1 MFHLIKPNTR
11 INFLGQRYIA
21 FAFSIIMVVMS
32 IGSLAIQGLAL
43 DVDFTGGVV
52 LEVGYQQPVELDD
65 VRQTLADEGYS
76 DARVQFFGSTT
87 DIMIRLGPQETE
99 DTQAVSDA
107 ILKALQVD
115 NADAEM
121 RRVEFVGS
129 QVSGELVT
137 KGGLALLYTM
147 IGIMIYVMFRF
158 QWKLSVG
165 AVVSLLHDVV
175 IVTGLFSLFQW
186 KFDLTVLAALLAIL
200 GYSVNDTIV
209 I

>member
-1 MFHLIKPNTR
+1 
-11 INFLGQRYIA
+11 
-21 FAFSIIMVVMS
+21 
-32 IGSLAIQGLAL
+32 
-43 DVDFTGGVV
+43 
-52 LEVGYQQPVELDD
+52 
-65 VRQTLADEGYS
+65 
-76 DARVQFFGSTT
+76 
-87 DIMIRLGPQETE
+87 
-99 DTQAVSDA
+99 
-107 ILKALQVD
+107 
-115 NADAEM
+115 
-121 RRVEFVGS
+121 
-129 QVSGELVT
+129 SGELVT

-209 I
+209 IFDRQRENYRRLRKADTFEVMNVSINETLSRTILTVLSTMLALLALLFVGGDAVFWF